1 MTPRRP
7 RPGDE
12 NRDRPL
18 RLLPPRLVP
27 LSADQERQ
35 AVDALAGLLAGLLA
49 RQNGTE
55 DQRGNVRPLHPL
67 DVPGDD
73 EAA

>member
-1 MTPRRP
+1 LT
-7 RPGDE
+7 GKDD
-12 NRDRPL
+12 RDRPL

-27 LSADQERQ
+27 LSTEQERQ

-49 RQNGTE
+49 RQEAATGG
-55 DQRGNVRPLHPL
+55 RGDASPAGAV
-67 DVPGDD
+67 DVPEDD